1 MRSMRLTVATF
12 AMAVSGMLAQTA
24 AAGDCCCSCGD
35 NCGVRKVCRLK
46 ESTKKIEKVCYG
58 CECEDY
64 CLPGK
69 SCRGCLNV
77 ENTCDDGCSDSCGC
91 ESGCATCKVGGKESK
106 PWCCLEWFDW
116 KPSCAEVRTRK
127 KLVKYVL
134 TKEVPSWKWEVE
146 EVCSGCCPSGGCS
159 VGADGMEV
167 ETPTADQIESAE
179 EADAPIPA
187 PPTAKQASYTQS
199 SRKQK

>member
-1 MRSMRLTVATF
+1 MKSMRLTIATF

-24 AAGDCCCSCGD
+24 AAGDCCCQCGD

-46 ESTKKIEKVCYG
+46 EGTKKIEKVCYG

-69 SCRGCLNV
+69 SCRGCLHS
-77 ENTCDDGCSDSCGC
+77 ENNCEENCDCNCDCDHGHGH
-91 ESGCATCKVGGKESK
+91 CKECKDQK

-127 KLVKYVL
+127 KLIKYVV

-146 EVCSGCCPSGGCS
+146 EVCSGCCPGNGCTAM
-159 VGADGMEV
+159 GDGMEV
-167 ETPTADQIESAE
+167 EVPTSEQVQQAD

-187 PPTAKQASYTQS
+187 PPTARQTSYSKS
-199 SRKQK
+199 SRKAK

>member
-1 MRSMRLTVATF
+1 MKTMHLTVATI
-12 AMAVSGMLAQTA
+12 AMAVSGMLAQTTV
-24 AAGDCCCSCGD
+24 AGDCCCHCGD

-46 ESTKKIEKVCYG
+46 EGTKKIEKVCYG

-69 SCRGCLNV
+69 SCRGCLHA
-77 ENTCDDGCSDSCGC
+77 ENNCDDGNCGC
-91 ESGCATCKVGGKESK
+91 DSGCSSCEGKKESK

-127 KLVKYVL
+127 KLIKYVV

-146 EVCSGCCPSGGCS
+146 EVCASCCPQNCCTALGE
-159 VGADGMEV
+159 GMEV
-167 ETPTADQIESAE
+167 ETPTADQVQSAE
-179 EADAPIPA
+179 ENEAPIPA
-187 PPTAKQASYTQS
+187 PPTARQTSYSAKT